1 MWSEAICA
9 DACWSVLLLCLIYM
23 CGPDKTSTQG
33 RCLFP
38 HNEEQVMMGQRE
50 PRKRKEGMVRTPG
63 GPNQE
68 IVELESEADSH
79 RTGLH
84 ISSIASRE

>member
-1 MWSEAICA
+1 MLMWSEAICA

-50 PRKRKEGMVRTPG
+50 PRKGKKEW
-63 GPNQE
+63 
-68 IVELESEADSH
+68 SEHQAD
-79 RTGLH
+79 RIKKLLN
-84 ISSIASRE
+84 